1 MAWRPTQYLLEG
13 ELDNTQ
19 PGKVTGWM
27 RFAGMNKKVTFDL
40 KGDFHR
46 DIRGAKI
53 RLKGNGNHDD
63 LEAPS
68 YMDGF
73 TEYQTGKV
81 GDITAGL
88 PPADYV
94 SGHVYVEWY
103 SQENGRIVLELDQDH
118 LEVIGIPIPACE
130 SDPISRHDQAQNMG
144 EFLMGLA
151 GELGAAP
158 ENAVP
163 VTEAD
168 PTPAEPQGKAAS
180 GPKGM
185 KLLTKAIRK
194 QLPALYSQDGKGGD
208 AVAYVKYFTPSA
220 QWTWYGCEYDG
231 QDTFFGLV
239 EGQFKELGYFSLSE
253 LKSVRGPMGLPVERD
268 LHFKP
273 TKLSEIAPDLFTT
286 HSNPEGATAPRHEGR
301 C

>member
-27 RFAGMNKKVTFDL
+27 RFAGMDKKVTFDL
-40 KGDFHR
+40 KGNFHR

-53 RLKGNGNHDD
+53 RLKRDGNHDD
-63 LEAPS
+63 PEAAS
-68 YMDGF
+68 YMDSF
-73 TEYQTGKV
+73 AEHHTGKV
-81 GDITAGL
+81 GDMTAGL
-88 PPADYV
+88 PPRDYV
-94 SGHVYVEWY
+94 SYPYVEAFTD
-103 SQENGRIVLELDQDH
+103 QNGRIVLELEPDQI
-118 LEVIGIPIPACE
+118 EVIGTPIPACE
-130 SDPISRHDQAQNMG
+130 SDPISRQEQAENMTGFLVGLAEGLSDQA
-144 EFLMGLA
+144 EEA
-151 GELGAAP
+151 RSDRAAKGQTAQHC
-158 ENAVP
+158 NTAHR
-163 VTEAD
+163 
-168 PTPAEPQGKAAS
+168 KA
-180 GPKGM
+180 PGM

-194 QLPALYSQDGKGGD
+194 QLPALYSQDGKGGE

-239 EGQFKELGYFSLSE
+239 EGHEKELGYFILSE
-253 LKSVRGPMGLPVERD
+253 LESVRGPMGLPVERD

-273 TKLSEIAPDLFTT
+273 TKLSEIAPEMFEAESIVREATALR
-286 HSNPEGATAPRHEGR
+286 PEGG